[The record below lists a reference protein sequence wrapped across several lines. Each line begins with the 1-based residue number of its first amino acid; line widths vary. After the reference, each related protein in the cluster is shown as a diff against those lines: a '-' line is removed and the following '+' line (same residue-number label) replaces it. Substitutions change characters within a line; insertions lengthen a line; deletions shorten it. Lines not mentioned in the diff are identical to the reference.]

1 MASYKE
7 ANLYT
12 MANKTITMLQ
22 IRCILQLK
30 IKGKSN
36 REIARILHTSRKT
49 INGYVKQFS
58 ELGKGFEDFLK
69 CSDQELSSLVFKES
83 DRIIKDWRYADLQE
97 RIPGFYDELQKP
109 HATRMVLW
117 EEYHEKV
124 PEGYGYTQFCEHL
137 NRYLNI
143 RRAVM
148 HFEHEPAASM
158 MFDFAGDKIPFT
170 DIRTGQV
177 IWCPV
182 LVCTLPFSGF
192 TYVEAMLTANRA
204 HLLRA
209 LNNALTYIGGVPQS
223 MKTDNMKQVVK
234 KSNRYEPAFEELIQQ
249 WSLHYGTT
257 MMAARVRKPRD
268 KASAES
274 HVNAV
279 YNRIY
284 ARLRNKAFHSVEQI
298 NTALWDELDRFNDR
312 YLQRCD
318 YSRRDRFLLHEQ
330 PLLLVLP
337 FGPFV
342 PKNKVQ
348 AKVQRNY
355 HVTLG
360 QDWHH
365 YSVPFR
371 HIGKTVQIIY
381 DTEHVEIYLDNV
393 RIAFHRRNY
402 RRNGYTT
409 LEEHRPTNHT
419 HYLKTKGW
427 TREYFI
433 EKATGVGASTT
444 ETVTRILEQQIFVEH
459 TYNSCLGLLRLGEK
473 YGNDRLEAACRRAL
487 AGYKVTYT
495 VIKNILEHNLDRAVS
510 HTDLVISIPE
520 HENIRGAE
528 SYQ

>member
-1 MASYKE
+1 
-7 ANLYT
+7 
-12 MANKTITMLQ
+12 MLQ
-22 IRCILQLK
+22 IRRIIQLK
-30 IKGKSN
+30 SKGKSN
-36 REIARILHTSRKT
+36 REIAWELHAARNT
-49 INGYVKQFS
+49 INGYVRQITGLERS
-58 ELGKGFEDFLK
+58 LAELLALT
-69 CSDQELSSLVFKES
+69 DQELSSLVYKETAVIM
-83 DRIIKDWRYADLQE
+83 DDWRLRDLQQ
-97 RIPGFYDELQKP
+97 RIPELCDELKKP

-117 EEYHEKV
+117 EEYREKV

-137 NRYLNI
+137 NRYLQVQK
-143 RRAVM
+143 AVM
-148 HFEHEPAASM
+148 HLEHEPAASM

-170 DIRTGQV
+170 DPQTGQV

-192 TYVEAMLTANRA
+192 TYVEAMLTANRE

-209 LNNALTYIGGVPQS
+209 LNNALTYIGGVPHS

-257 MMAARVRKPRD
+257 MMAARVGKPRD

-274 HVNAV
+274 QVNAV

-284 ARLRNKAFHSVEQI
+284 ARLRNKDFHSVEQI
-298 NTALWDELDRFNDR
+298 NMALWDELDRFNDR

-318 YSRRDRFLLHEQ
+318 YSRRDRFLLHEK
-330 PLLLVLP
+330 PLLLALP
-337 FGPFV
+337 SGPFV

-355 HVTLG
+355 HITLG

-371 HIGKTVQIIY
+371 YIGKTVQLIY

-393 RIAFHRRNY
+393 RIAFHRRDY
-402 RRNGYTT
+402 HRNGYTT
-409 LEEHRPTNHT
+409 LKEHRPTNHA
-419 HYLKTKGW
+419 HYLTTKGW

-444 ETVTRILEQQIFVEH
+444 EAVTRILEQQIFVEH

-495 VIKNILEHNLDRAVS
+495 IIRNILKRNLDKAPVEPE
-510 HTDLVISIPE
+510 IPFCIPE